1 LQGGIVEVE
10 LNEEQRILQ
19 QTVREFLEREAPL
32 SALRERAAKNDSP
45 FDPDYWQ
52 RAATLGFAAMLVP
65 EDLGG
70 VGGDQ
75 PVLDLAIVAEEMGR
89 RIAPG
94 PLLPSAVVVDALIRA
109 GSREQQEEFL
119 PPIADGSVVAAWA
132 VGEPPDRWD
141 SGSVTTRAAND
152 GTGWVLHG
160 EKLAVEAADIADVF
174 LVVARTQA
182 GLGQFLIPRDSPGL
196 SVMEMPQYDLGRVFG
211 NVTLE
216 NVLVPVEKMV
226 GEPGNSD
233 ESIDHQ
239 FLLALTIQAAET
251 VGLLERIF
259 NSTVDYMQDR
269 YTFGRPL
276 ASYQALKHRVA
287 DHKMWLEAAL
297 GVSSALAHATADG
310 DARAAT
316 LASAAKAH
324 IGEQSLLIISDC
336 AQLFGGIAMTWE
348 HDLHLYLRRATA
360 NKFLY
365 GSPAQHKERL
375 CVLAGV

>member
-1 LQGGIVEVE
+1 MEVE

-152 GTGWVLHG
+152 GAGWVLHG

-216 NVLVPVEKMV
+216 NVLVPAEKMV

>member
-1 LQGGIVEVE
+1 MEVE

>member
-1 LQGGIVEVE
+1 MEVD

-19 QTVREFLEREAPL
+19 QTVREFLDREAPL

-52 RAATLGFAAMLVP
+52 RAAALGFAAMLVP

-75 PVLDLAIVAEEMGR
+75 PVLGLAIVAEEMGR

-119 PPIADGSVVAAWA
+119 PPIANGSVVAAWA

-141 SGSVTTRAAND
+141 SGSVTTHAASN
-152 GTGWVLHG
+152 GAGWVLHG
-160 EKLAVEAADIADVF
+160 EKLAVEAADVADVF

-216 NVLVPVEKMV
+216 NVLVPAEKMV

-233 ESIDHQ
+233 EAIDHQ

-287 DHKMWLEAAL
+287 DHKVWLEAAL

>member
-1 LQGGIVEVE
+1 MEVE

-152 GTGWVLHG
+152 GAGWVLHG

-216 NVLVPVEKMV
+216 NVLVPAEKMV
-226 GEPGNSD
+226 GEPGDSD

>member
-1 LQGGIVEVE
+1 MEVE

-216 NVLVPVEKMV
+216 NVLVPAEKMV

>member
-1 LQGGIVEVE
+1 MEVE

-152 GTGWVLHG
+152 GAGWVLHG

>member
-152 GTGWVLHG
+152 GAGWVLHG

-216 NVLVPVEKMV
+216 NVLVPAEKMV

>member
-1 LQGGIVEVE
+1 VEVD

-45 FDPDYWQ
+45 FDPDYWH

-141 SGSVTTRAAND
+141 SGSVTTRAASN
-152 GTGWVLHG
+152 GAGWVLHG

-216 NVLVPVEKMV
+216 NVLVSAEKMV

-287 DHKMWLEAAL
+287 DHKVWLEAAL